1 MLPAQLSVESFQA
14 YPPKGRAL
22 AAAHLALLQSLPL
35 GFVPFVLREIVVFD
49 WKFPYEQGELTHQL
63 EYLDKLTQPQRQ
75 AEMAPFAKL
84 KLNDKLE
91 NGDWVNQPAQFL
103 EQLSAHLWAT
113 QQMDGFREASE
124 NYVRKFNAT
133 LPAEELPAPRLG
145 VAVFGEAVSGTEY
158 KLFRKLR
165 RSGVYFSQVN
175 PANGLA
181 AIAESLGVRA
191 AAHRTPYAHWCIE
204 GGAIVAGLPGFTC
217 VDYDGLAGVRSKL
230 AALMLTAYESTKF
243 DPEKLRTTLAAVA
256 PETVGM
262 KDTGDAALDRFQLSL
277 LTEGSGTQIYSTTF
291 VQWAAREALRR
302 AHPLTI
308 FTRYAPRQK
317 GRTMDELLS
326 GGQKKAAVDPEG
338 SMIDGD
344 MGAFYTWVN
353 MQRLAGAENARF
365 LAWFEG
371 HGEAVAIGP
380 GLKPGTEDGAPIEMS
395 AVLKRVQYS

>member
-1 MLPAQLSVESFQA
+1 
-14 YPPKGRAL
+14 
-22 AAAHLALLQSLPL
+22 
-35 GFVPFVLREIVVFD
+35 
-49 WKFPYEQGELTHQL
+49 
-63 EYLDKLTQPQRQ
+63 
-75 AEMAPFAKL
+75 
-84 KLNDKLE
+84 
-91 NGDWVNQPAQFL
+91 
-103 EQLSAHLWAT
+103 
-113 QQMDGFREASE
+113 
-124 NYVRKFNAT
+124 
-133 LPAEELPAPRLG
+133 
-145 VAVFGEAVSGTEY
+145 
-158 KLFRKLR
+158 LFRKLR

-204 GGAIVAGLPGFTC
+204 GGAITAALPGFTC
-217 VDYDGLAGVRSKL
+217 VDYDSLAGVRGKL
-230 AALMLTAYESTKF
+230 AALMLSAYESTKF
-243 DPEKLRTTLAAVA
+243 DPEKLRTTLAAVV

-262 KDTGDAALDRFQLSL
+262 KNTGDAALDRFQLSL

-302 AHPLTI
+302 AHPLTV

-353 MQRLAGAENARF
+353 IQRLAGADNARF

-380 GLKPGTEDGAPIEMS
+380 GFKPGTEDAAPVEMG

>member
-1 MLPAQLSVESFQA
+1 MLPAQLSVESFAA

-22 AAAHLALLQSLPL
+22 AAANLTLLQKLPL
-35 GFVPFVLREIVVFD
+35 GFAPFLLREMVVFD

-63 EYLDKLTQPQRQ
+63 EYLNKLAEPQRQ
-75 AEMAPFAKL
+75 AEMAAFAKL
-84 KLNDKLE
+84 KLNEKLE
-91 NGDWVNQPAQFL
+91 SGDWVNQPAQFL

-124 NYVRKFNAT
+124 SYVRKFNGT
-133 LPAEELPAPRLG
+133 LPVEEMPAPRLG
-145 VAVFGEAVSGTEY
+145 VAVFGEGVSGTEY

-165 RSGVYFSQVN
+165 RSGVYFSRVN
-175 PANGLA
+175 PANGMETISEALK
-181 AIAESLGVRA
+181 VRA
-191 AAHRTPYAHWCIE
+191 AAHSKPYAHWCIE
-204 GGAIVAGLPGFTC
+204 GGAITASLPGFSC

-230 AALMLTAYESTKF
+230 AALMLSAYESTKF
-243 DPEKLRTTLAAVA
+243 DPEKLRSTLAAVT
-256 PETVGM
+256 PETVGL
-262 KDTGDAALDRFQLSL
+262 KDSGDGALDRFQLSL

-308 FTRYAPRQK
+308 LTRYALRQK
-317 GRTMDELLS
+317 ERTMDELLS
-326 GGQKKAAVDPEG
+326 GGQRKTKVDPEG

-380 GLKPGTEDGAPIEMS
+380 GLQPGTEEAAPIEMDG
-395 AVLKRVQYS
+395 VLKRVQYS